1 VGRWGDHEEDAI
13 MHSVRIHQFGDASV
27 LRCEELPDPQPGLGQ
42 VRVAVKAASINRGDL
57 SRRTGTYPGEAAF
70 PLTLGFEV
78 AGEIDAVGEGVD
90 KRRIGQRV
98 AALGASGGY
107 ADRFVTL
114 DAAAIPIPPNVDYAV
129 GASIPV
135 VFLTAWY
142 GLVTTARVQPQ
153 EWVLVHAAASGVGMA
168 GIQIAKHCGA
178 RVLTT
183 ASMAA
188 KLEFGSRMGADAGIN
203 YVEQDFVEA
212 AWRLT
217 DGAGVDVVLES
228 LGGDVFEESLD
239 VLRANGR
246 LLCLGN
252 TLGKTATVDPTALI
266 RNSISIHG
274 LYLVPWFTEG
284 GAWRALREII
294 QLVSAGTF
302 HVAIDRRF
310 PLHEA
315 AAAHRYLEQR
325 KCIGKVVLEP

>member
-1 VGRWGDHEEDAI
+1 MLA
-13 MHSVRIHQFGDASV
+13 VRIHQFGDESV
-27 LRCEELPDPQPGLGQ
+27 LRCEEMPEPQPGLGQ

-57 SRRTGTYPGEAAF
+57 ARRAGTYPGEAAF

-98 AALGASGGY
+98 VALGASGGY
-107 ADRFVTL
+107 AERFVTL
-114 DAAAIPIPPNVDYAV
+114 DAAAIPIPHNIEYAV
-129 GASIPV
+129 AASIPV

-142 GLVTTARVQPQ
+142 GLVTTAKVQPQ

-183 ASMAA
+183 ASSAA
-188 KLEFGSRMGADAGIN
+188 KLEFGSRLGADAGVN
-203 YVEQDFVEA
+203 YAEQDFVEA
-212 AWRLT
+212 AWRIT

-228 LGGDVFEESLD
+228 IGGEVFEESLD
-239 VLRANGR
+239 VLRSNGR
-246 LLCLGN
+246 LLCVGN
-252 TLGKTATVDPTALI
+252 TLGKTASVDPTALI

-284 GAWRALREII
+284 GAWRALQEII
-294 QLVSAGTF
+294 QLTSNGTF
-302 HVAIDRRF
+302 RVAIDRRF
-310 PLHEA
+310 PLSEA
-315 AAAHRYLEQR
+315 AAAHRYLASR